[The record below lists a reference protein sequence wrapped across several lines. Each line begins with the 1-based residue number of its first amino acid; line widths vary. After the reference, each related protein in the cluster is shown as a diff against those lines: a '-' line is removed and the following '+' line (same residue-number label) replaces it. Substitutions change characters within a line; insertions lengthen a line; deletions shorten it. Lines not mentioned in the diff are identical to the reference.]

1 MIYQD
6 IQITVNQG
14 LAVPDKALYIFRGD
28 SNIILNFKLVTPQYM
43 LSKDNKD
50 NLVMRFGVDNFEL
63 RLQLERGY
71 DRVIRGVITEDGYCR
86 TQLTGEVIQSLLSG
100 VYTYQITL
108 IDDDN
113 NAVMTFPPC
122 INKLNIRDRISTNAR
137 ELAVPGGLSNEA
149 MSDLSL
155 IADNGE
161 VLQAFDSN
169 GNYIKTNWSAGDII
183 SSAKLNKIEDAIDTI
198 NQNQIEVNSQLVHI
212 MNKSYVSVTD
222 FGAVGDANYYN
233 DNDDKY
239 YVDAK
244 FTTLAT
250 DCTKA
255 FKEALQVST
264 SIKLPKGNF
273 WVTEPLNIPSKQLDF
288 FGDGM
293 SVSSIVFTGS
303 NDLFTTTSSLLRVC
317 FRDFSCIGTMA
328 TSGSCFNFP
337 KSCTLH
343 RSEFKNLILYSGDSC
358 IYCGYDFST
367 LFENVHVW
375 SRRGHGFDIQGRNST
390 VLLNCYAHQIDGVG
404 KSGYRIYNYATL
416 IGCNGLDSG
425 ETWGIFGGLASEDGA
440 NYYSY
445 ITLNGCNLEDFSS
458 KALLIK
464 NSGKVNIIGCKFD
477 GSPESTYEHYIY
489 APNSNVEFTLIGN
502 RDVSSNP
509 ASISHILSKH
519 DYGNVFAS
527 GSDIKTVTSRTYN
540 LTTIYD
546 KSTGKTSCVLPS
558 TGIIYRIGRTVV
570 LEEGSASV
578 GRVVD
583 NNKIIGDEL
592 KIIVNCEGISLK
604 NAVMGTNSD
613 QSIITKDGTHRK
625 LSKGEVIK
633 LTFNGTNWIEI

>member
-1 MIYQD
+1 MNKKVNISAIKSKMHFIYKD
-6 IQITVNQG
+6 ERE
-14 LAVPDKALYIFRGD
+14 K
-28 SNIILNFKLVTPQYM
+28 NIAAIVIY
-43 LSKDNKD
+43 NKD
-50 NLVMRFGVDNFEL
+50 GKFFFDPEYKNEMSNLEVEALLLRGALVDRDGKYYRPSSFNENDVSFSNAIVNPEDIEVDLSGYVTKTNMEAMVAEVEADLEGLHAKDEEL
-63 RLQLERGY
+63 SE
-71 DRVIRGVITEDGYCR
+71 
-86 TQLTGEVIQSLLSG
+86 QLTDI
-100 VYTYQITL
+100 
-108 IDDDN
+108 
-113 NAVMTFPPC
+113 A
-122 INKLNIRDRISTNAR
+122 NKL
-137 ELAVPGGLSNEA
+137 
-149 MSDLSL
+149 
-155 IADNGE
+155 
-161 VLQAFDSN
+161 
-169 GNYIKTNWSAGDII
+169 
-183 SSAKLNKIEDAIDTI
+183 
-198 NQNQIEVNSQLVHI
+198 H
-212 MNKSYVSVTD
+212 VSVTD

-239 YVDAK
+239 YVDAN

-293 SVSSIVFTGS
+293 SVSAIVFTGS

-317 FRDFSCIGTMA
+317 FRDFSCMGTMA

-337 KSCTLH
+337 KNCTLH
-343 RSEFKNLILYSGDSC
+343 RSVFKNLILYSGDSC

-425 ETWGIFGGLASEDGA
+425 ETWGIFGGSQSEDGM
-440 NYYSY
+440 NCYSY

-464 NSGKVNIIGCKFD
+464 SSGKVNIIGCKFD

-502 RDVSSNP
+502 RDVSSNR

-519 DYGNVFAS
+519 DYGDVFVS
-527 GSDIKTVTSRTYN
+527 GSDIKTVTSGTYN

-570 LEEGSASV
+570 LEEGSYSV
-578 GRVVD
+578 SRVVD
-583 NNKIIGDEL
+583 NNKMIGDEL
-592 KIIVNCEGISLK
+592 KIIVNCEDIS
-604 NAVMGTNSD
+604 
-613 QSIITKDGTHRK
+613 
-625 LSKGEVIK
+625 
-633 LTFNGTNWIEI
+633 